1 MAEEELKKAIL
12 EKIQKEKAFILQQAR
27 KEADEVLKKAKEDAA
42 VLSEAYLTEIKKRCL
57 IEQTRALNQINL
69 EVKKRLLEAK
79 EKSISDVF
87 SLVKEGFKAIYK
99 DNTRHKSVFKR
110 LLEEAK
116 EGFDDDVELKLR
128 VSPASREVALAV
140 SKELN
145 INADLEIKDSVD
157 VGLELCDLEE
167 GTTILNTFQSRLNK
181 LMPELRQEIS
191 NILFGERDV

>member
-99 DNTRHKSVFKR
+99 DNARYKSVFKH

-116 EGFDDDVELKLR
+116 KGFDDDVELKLR

-181 LMPELRQEIS
+181 LMPELRQEVS
-191 NILFGERDV
+191 RILFG